1 MVRQLH
7 NTTLGGSKLVCR
19 TADWDREE
27 ALGHTADNRSGV
39 REFLGN
45 STAFGVPGI
54 SRRCRLESIALFA
67 RRLAVEFY
75 RARPFLRGP
84 GLSCV
89 GLAFLA
95 VQASDAERY
104 TFSSFCRSNPLQS
117 QVAQRV
123 HFEELMQIRIFSIGK
138 VKADYV
144 KLGEAE
150 YLKRF
155 TGGGWKIERIELDA
169 ETASANQV
177 AVAQK
182 KEADRMLA
190 KLRPD
195 DFLVVLD
202 ERGQQMGSESLAQ
215 WLQTR
220 LDAGTKSLVFAIGG
234 AYGWHPD
241 IYQRADFKLSLSSLT
256 FPYQLT
262 RLILVEQLYRAYTIN
277 QGTPYHKA

>member
-1 MVRQLH
+1 MPHGGLGQSRGTRSHRRQPQRRAGIPWKINCIWRSWDLPPLSVGIDFSSRSAVGYRF
-7 NTTLGGSKLVCR
+7 LGGLK
-19 TADWDREE
+19 
-27 ALGHTADNRSGV
+27 H
-39 REFLGN
+39 
-45 STAFGVPGI
+45 
-54 SRRCRLESIALFA
+54 
-67 RRLAVEFY
+67 LAVH
-75 RARPFLRGP
+75 
-84 GLSCV
+84 
-89 GLAFLA
+89 
-95 VQASDAERY
+95 ASDAERY
-104 TFSSFCRSNPLQS
+104 TPPSSCRSNPLQS
-117 QVAQRV
+117 QVAHRAG
-123 HFEELMQIRIFSIGK
+123 FEELMQIRIFSIGK

-155 TGGGWKIERIELDA
+155 TGSGWKIERVELDA

-182 KEADRMLA
+182 NEADRMLA
-190 KLRPD
+190 KLRSE

-215 WLQTR
+215 WMQTR

-241 IYQRADFKLSLSSLT
+241 IYQRADFKLSLSALT